1 MKRNRAYVLEARR
14 LCIGRAVK
22 PAVNSP
28 TKGLGREF
36 GPKGIAFNAIP
47 SGPISADIED
57 DKESNHHRRE
67 TMANVPLGRM
77 GTPAEI
83 RSVLGLP
90 VSDGGAC
97 LNAQM
102 IQVNG
107 GGQT

>member
-14 LCIGRAVK
+14 HRIGRAVK

-36 GPKGIAFNAIP
+36 GPEGITFNAI
-47 SGPISADIED
+47 SADVED
-57 DKESNHHRRE
+57 DDESNHHRHE
-67 TMANVPLGRM
+67 TMAEVPIGRM
-77 GTPAEI
+77 GISAEI
-83 RSVLGLP
+83 GSVLSLP
-90 VSDGGAC
+90 VSNGGAY

-102 IQVNG
+102 IQVSG

>member
-14 LCIGRAVK
+14 HRIGR
-22 PAVNSP
+22 AVNSP
-28 TKGLGREF
+28 TKGLGMEF
-36 GPKGIAFNAIP
+36 GSKGIAFNAIS
-47 SGPISADIED
+47 SGPMSADVED
-57 DKESNHHRRE
+57 DDEPNHHRRE
-67 TMANVPLGRM
+67 TMTNVLLGHM

-83 RSVLGLP
+83 GSVFGLLA
-90 VSDGGAC
+90 SDGGAC